1 MENGRKV
8 CFNVIMA
15 NLTLQN
21 HTKTTPSVCQTLQP
35 FLDMEARENLP
46 QFYIIMSISTC
57 VISLIMCCT
66 ALLLNSVV
74 ILAIWRTPSLHQPSH
89 ILLCTLAVADFFVAL
104 TSQPS
109 FMVAELSLIRGKMEL
124 YCVAVFIHFYTAWM
138 FNGISF
144 LTLSA
149 VSIERYLALRFHLRY
164 TELITT
170 TRVVITVIIYWLIW
184 VTCITLLWF
193 WVKDKLFTYIL
204 VAFCFLILTVVTRC
218 YVTIFKTV
226 KRHNKQIQDSQLQ
239 QGQESIFRYR
249 RTTNTMVI
257 LISAFVLSYFPF
269 IITTAISASQAK
281 EDMKTSAAHC
291 FAVAIISANSTAN
304 PLIYFWRVEELRE
317 AAKQTLRKCHLMT
330 AKQSDVELEPR

>member
-1 MENGRKV
+1 MEDTITSSTESHFTVYAGSRRFFRCFDISAFLHGSRTVTYSWQNGTV
-8 CFNVIMA
+8 LCGCFY
-15 NLTLQN
+15 
-21 HTKTTPSVCQTLQP
+21 S
-35 FLDMEARENLP
+35 FLYRLDVQR
-46 QFYIIMSISTC
+46 
-57 VISLIMCCT
+57 
-66 ALLLNSVV
+66 
-74 ILAIWRTPSLHQPSH
+74 
-89 ILLCTLAVADFFVAL
+89 DF
-104 TSQPS
+104 
-109 FMVAELSLIRGKMEL
+109 
-124 YCVAVFIHFYTAWM
+124 
-138 FNGISF
+138 F